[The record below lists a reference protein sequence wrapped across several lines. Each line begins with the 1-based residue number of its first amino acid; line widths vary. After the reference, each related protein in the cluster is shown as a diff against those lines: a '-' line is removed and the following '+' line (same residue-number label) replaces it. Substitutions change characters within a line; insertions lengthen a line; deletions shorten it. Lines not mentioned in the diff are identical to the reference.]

1 MKTGFVLTA
10 LGSAVFLCPA
20 VRAHDAAGGDVRIV
34 STIDA
39 GGSVQANGD
48 VQIAGFVGEPGV
60 VATGGDVAAR
70 QGGNSMVYYTAG
82 FSVAADS
89 PTINEQGATDTNSTR
104 TQLRGEVVYDDDTL
118 GAVDGAQVVWEAP
131 GGGSPLAS
139 ISAAGVAQAAAV
151 YEDAGASYAGSYG
164 GFGATNTLAV
174 LNVLDDN
181 YDAWAGD
188 TFDDAWEIAQG
199 MSGAV
204 DPDATNNGVPNWQLY
219 AMGYNP
225 AQPAP
230 AELTTVT
237 ETNGYFAMTYTRNPY
252 ATNYTFTPQETG
264 NLASG
269 FAAMVGAVSVTN
281 LVGDTEYITTR
292 GSVPMNATNRQFLR
306 VEISAP

>member
-1 MKTGFVLTA
+1 MKFSPLLLLLLVFGA
-10 LGSAVFLCPA
+10 HAHEAVS
-20 VRAHDAAGGDVRIV
+20 GDVVIV

-39 GGSVQANGD
+39 GGSVQGNGD
-48 VQIAGFVGEPGV
+48 VQIVGFVGEPGV

-70 QGGNSMVYYTAG
+70 QGGNSMVYYATG
-82 FSVAADS
+82 FSVASDS
-89 PTINEQGATDTNSTR
+89 PTINEDGAAGAS
-104 TQLRGEVVYDDDTL
+104 TQLYGQVAYDDATV
-118 GAVDGAQVVWEAP
+118 GMVDGAQILWDAP
-131 GGGSPLAS
+131 AGGSALAS
-139 ISAAGVAQAAAV
+139 ISAGGVAEAAAV
-151 YEDAGASYAGSYG
+151 YEDANAPFAGSYG

-225 AQPAP
+225 AEPAP

-252 ATNYTFTPQETG
+252 ATNYTFTPQESG

-269 FAAMVGAVSVTN
+269 FDDLVDPVSTTN
-281 LVGDTEYITTR
+281 LVDGVEYITTR

-306 VEISAP
+306 VGVTQTDP